1 MCAKRGTSPTGVSA
15 GDTDDVDG
23 GRLGDARICDAEAPG
38 DAGVGDPDAA
48 GAVGVAGSWLT
59 SAEALE
65 LRGWELVH
73 PDTTRASP
81 TATEHLVTLAL
92 AIALS
97 PDRSGTVLVAGC
109 PGGGR
114 LQCDQVRL
122 HHGVHAARTQER
134 GMTVTVEGQQ
144 RTIHLFRKRLGPLVG
159 RRRIAQGA
167 DDENRRRTD
176 RVDGSR

>member
-23 GRLGDARICDAEAPG
+23 GRLGDARICDA
-38 DAGVGDPDAA
+38 DAT

-167 DDENRRRTD
+167 DHENRRRANG
-176 RVDGSR
+176 VDGSR